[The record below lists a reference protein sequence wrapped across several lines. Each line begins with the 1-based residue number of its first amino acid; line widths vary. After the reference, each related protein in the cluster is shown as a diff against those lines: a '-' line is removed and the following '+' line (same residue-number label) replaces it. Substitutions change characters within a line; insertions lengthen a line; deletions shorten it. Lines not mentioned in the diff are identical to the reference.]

1 MIGTDRGGKT
11 MELII
16 KIMGILVALEFMF
29 IMYLETFATTSQQTG
44 KTFHMTKN
52 DLTDSNVQ
60 LLLKNQ
66 GIYNGLIGMAI
77 LYAVFVS
84 KNMSELLLG
93 IMMYIILVALYGTIS
108 SKNISIFF
116 KQSSLAVILL
126 VLLLLS

>member
-1 MIGTDRGGKT
+1 

-52 DLTDSNVQ
+52 DLTNSNVQ

-66 GIYNGLIGMAI
+66 GVYNGLIGMAI
-77 LYAVFVS
+77 LYAVLVS

-108 SKNISIFF
+108 SKNISIF
-116 KQSSLAVILL
+116 LNRPR
-126 VLLLLS
+126 

>member
-1 MIGTDRGGKT
+1 MG
-11 MELII
+11 LII
-16 KIMGILVALEFMF
+16 KDMGILVALEFMF

-52 DLTDSNVQ
+52 DLTNSNVQ

-116 KQSSLAVILL
+116 KQASLAVILL